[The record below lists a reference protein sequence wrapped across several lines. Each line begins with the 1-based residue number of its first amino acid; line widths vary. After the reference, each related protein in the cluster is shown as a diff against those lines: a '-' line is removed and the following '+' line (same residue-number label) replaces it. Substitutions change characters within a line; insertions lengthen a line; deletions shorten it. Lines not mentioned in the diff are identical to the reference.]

1 MDGCLKNDKLFAN
14 IKNIYYICKYK
25 AKMIMEEQT
34 FNRGDYVYL
43 EKIGLN
49 GELLCYI
56 SIVNEYDN
64 ESQTLYEIAS
74 VMAKNMS
81 DNDEFDYIWYDSMT
95 NDVVYIRK
103 AIPSE
108 IQYLDLRLADDARV
122 FNTKSLT
129 INEY

>member
-1 MDGCLKNDKLFAN
+1 
-14 IKNIYYICKYK
+14 
-25 AKMIMEEQT
+25 MEEQT

-49 GELLCYI
+49 DELLCYI

-64 ESQTLYEIAS
+64 DSQTLYEIAS

-108 IQYLDLRLADDARV
+108 IQYLNSRLADNAKA
-122 FNTKSLT
+122 FND
-129 INEY
+129 EY